1 MVAGGREAAPLSTRD
16 GGWRHGDGSS
26 GRGDGSSVE
35 SGVGGRQQPEAVAAH
50 DPRFGVGAPC
60 VCEEAVHQRA
70 E

>member
-1 MVAGGREAAPLSTRD
+1 MAAGGMAA
-16 GGWRHGDGSS
+16 GGGGS

-35 SGVGGRQQPEAVAAH
+35 SGGGCRQQPEAVAAH

-60 VCEEAVHQRA
+60 VCEEAVHQPA